1 MKRMNQAA
9 RRRHLI
15 CERLETRLALAA
27 ELGSEQLVEPS
38 PIEGDFTA
46 MMVAGESPDSPNLR
60 VDANVDTSPFGGVGS
75 ITINT
80 RRSGYICTGTPVSSI
95 HIVTASHC
103 IDINSDGKSNS
114 KDGIT
119 GITFNIN
126 DAGTYSSRIAATSWV
141 THPDFTG
148 FNRPSVN
155 DDIAIITLSQPIPA
169 TVPRYGLFTGSLAG
183 QTITMVGYGQS
194 GDGINGYT
202 VNASY
207 TVKRVGQNVVDAF
220 YAQDDAGRTAANEVF
235 RFDFDRAN
243 GTNGPLGGPSL
254 GNLTET
260 TLGGGDSGGPSF
272 VFDGTNYL
280 LAGVNTFS
288 QSNGTIAAPKF
299 GSLGG
304 GMAIPAYADWINSV
318 VGGVAAM
325 SGGGT
330 AGGGSSTGT
339 AVLADAE
346 IEAIRAEILAAA
358 DELLAVNELPQV
370 SVQQLGSGRV
380 ASQSLPHIASDAP
393 TARPTPRLL
402 SSPPSSTLV
411 LPSLKLHENTANHD
425 VALTEWL
432 FSTDANAD
440 EALS

>member
-1 MKRMNQAA
+1 
-9 RRRHLI
+9 
-15 CERLETRLALAA
+15 LALAA
-27 ELGSEQLVEPS
+27 ELGSEPLVEES
-38 PIEGDFTA
+38 PIAGEFTA

-80 RRSGYICTGTPVSSI
+80 RRSAYTCTGTPVSSI

-126 DAGTYSSRIAATSWV
+126 DAGTYSSRIAATRWV
-141 THPDFTG
+141 THPDYTG

-169 TVPRYGLFTGSLAG
+169 TVPRYGLFTGNLAG

-220 YAQDDAGRTAANEVF
+220 YAQDDTARPAANEVF

-243 GTNGPLGGPSL
+243 GTNGPMGGPSL
-254 GNLTET
+254 GNQIET

-272 VFDGTNYL
+272 IFDGSNYL

-304 GMAIPAYADWINSV
+304 GMAIPAYASWINSV
-318 VGGVAAM
+318 VGGVATLSGAAT
-325 SGGGT
+325 SGGNIN
-330 AGGGSSTGT
+330 GG
-339 AVLADAE
+339 DALLSDGE
-346 IEAIRAEILAAA
+346 FEAIRWEAQVTEYDLLAAK
-358 DELLAVNELPQV
+358 VLPQFIV
-370 SVQQLGSGRV
+370 PPSSGSYRV
-380 ASQSLPHIASDAP
+380 ESQSASQSVADYAG
-393 TARPTPRLL
+393 ARTTPRLL
-402 SSPPSSTLV
+402 GAVPSTMVVEALQSRKSPTV
-411 LPSLKLHENTANHD
+411 N
-425 VALTEWL
+425 
-432 FSTDANAD
+432 D
-440 EALS
+440 EALSELFAAADAITAEVKS